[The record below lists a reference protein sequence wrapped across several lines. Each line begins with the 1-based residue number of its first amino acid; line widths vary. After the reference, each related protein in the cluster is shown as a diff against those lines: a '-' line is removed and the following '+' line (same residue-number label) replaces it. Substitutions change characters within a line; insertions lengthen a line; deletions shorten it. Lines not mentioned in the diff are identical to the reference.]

1 MELTYGL
8 QIFQQNPGSVE
19 IKKKS
24 HSKFKETP
32 LILKATKFEDK

>member
-19 IKKKS
+19 IKKIT
-24 HSKFKETP
+24 FKIQRNP
-32 LILKATKFEDK
+32 FDFEGYEIWG